1 MRPNRDAIDAHL
13 RGDSAHFQHE
23 YRMRRKDGSWC
34 WILAFCGYGF
44 KHLTRS
50 TPWLAYAN
58 AAVLPFY
65 VMHQTVLLTVG
76 YFVTRWRSPARARV
90 RTDWPI
96 SAISAIFRQS
106 GVCRS
111 RSTCKRSTSGSVS
124 GHSALILPLRYR
136 AL

>member
-1 MRPNRDAIDAHL
+1 VIQAF
-13 RGDSAHFQHE
+13 GSARYLQVF
-23 YRMRRKDGSWC
+23 GIFGLSSWC
-34 WILAFCGYGF
+34 WILAFFGYGF

-111 RSTCKRSTSGSVS
+111 RSICKRSTSG
-124 GHSALILPLRYR
+124 
-136 AL
+136 